1 MQSSKPRLS
10 VDAAAAVLDVL
21 QYAYPIVILFF
32 FIFAFAAHSI
42 ASGKAAAKA
51 AAKANS
57 ARKVQYGPGGKPL
70 PVRSQSFKKVLPRDF
85 SPSRKLVFE
94 WLTVGVL
101 LTYVGN
107 ATIVILHA
115 LVHRRDKWWCGE
127 AVTVS
132 HFVTSP
138 RHRVHCSHCSH
149 WSTADHD
156 ARNRSTSSAPSSPTL
171 SS

>member
-1 MQSSKPRLS
+1 MTMGFQTKSSKPWLS
-10 VDAAAAVLDVL
+10 ADAAGAILDFL

-32 FIFAFAAHSI
+32 FIFAFGAHSI

-70 PVRSQSFKKVLPRDF
+70 PVRSQSFKKVLPKDF

-101 LTYVGN
+101 LTYIGN
-107 ATIVILHA
+107 ATVVILHA
-115 LVHRRDKWWCGE
+115 IVYRRENWWCGE
-127 AVTVS
+127 AVTVGY
-132 HFVTSP
+132 P
-138 RHRVHCSHCSH
+138 RHCLHCSELRKANHNDRC
-149 WSTADHD
+149 
-156 ARNRSTSSAPSSPTL
+156 RSTSSAPSLHTP